1 MFDSIDDPSRALAIL
16 PPGPKNEGAGFRRD
30 PAHVPAELAAQFVP
44 IIRRLARCFAQR
56 LPSHISIDD
65 LIGAG
70 SVALVE
76 HYRRNAALAPDDFE
90 RAAVARIRGAMLDE
104 LRGADPLTRRMR
116 QRERQISQAG
126 RTLESSLGRWPTHI
140 EIAEHLN
147 LTQEAYSAAVRVAHA
162 SQVTTFDEAE
172 TADRDAIGPEERLS
186 KTESLERLRGA
197 LQILPPRLKQVL
209 ELHFGEGLTLRQIGG
224 MMGVTEAR
232 ISQLVGDAVKR
243 LKVACKSL
251 VPPPL
256 VEKAT

>member
-1 MFDSIDDPSRALAIL
+1 MFDTIEEARSTRAAMPGSVDVGAPAQTTAANV
-16 PPGPKNEGAGFRRD
+16 PPEI
-30 PAHVPAELAAQFVP
+30 AARFVP

-70 SVALVE
+70 AVALVE
-76 HYRRNAALAPDDFE
+76 HYRRNGSLVGEDFE

-116 QRERQISQAG
+116 QRERQIAAAG
-126 RTLESSLGRWPTHI
+126 RNLEAALGRWPTHV
-140 EIAEHLN
+140 EIADHLKI
-147 LTQEAYSAAVRVAHA
+147 TPEAYSAAVRVSHA

-172 TADRDAIGPEERLS
+172 IADREAIGPEERLS
-186 KTESLERLRGA
+186 KTERLERLRGA
-197 LQILPPRLKQVL
+197 LGSLPPRLKQVL

-243 LKVACKSL
+243 LKVTCRS
-251 VPPPL
+251 VPPPPL
-256 VEKAT
+256 PGC